1 MKSGMGILV
10 SSVLFVI
17 LFNSF
22 HANSIAS
29 AQTDGIPS
37 LSGDDIARANSIAV
51 ADERVQSYIAG
62 KSYYLMSYGAMTND
76 NEPGIVR
83 PALSYNINNR
93 NQLFV
98 TVDLQTGSV
107 KDVRYYPDFMVT
119 SQPSQPQGAGG
130 SVSIVSSWYLI
141 IAAVAGVGGAGIT
154 AIYFKL
160 KPEKKLGTSP
170 KSWLG

>member
-37 LSGDDIARANSIAV
+37 LSGDDIAKANSIAV

-62 KSYYLMSYGAMTND
+62 KSYYLMSYGPMTNA

-83 PALSYNINNR
+83 PALLYNINNR
-93 NQLFV
+93 DQLFV
-98 TVDLQTGSV
+98 TVDLQTGTV
-107 KDVRYYPDFMVT
+107 KDVRYTPDFMVT
-119 SQPSQPQGAGG
+119 SQPQGVEG
-130 SVSIVSSWYLI
+130 SVSTESSWYLI

-160 KPEKKLGTSP
+160 KPEKKLDTRLNP
-170 KSWLG
+170 

>member
-1 MKSGMGILV
+1 MVIMKSGFGILV

-17 LFNSF
+17 LFSSVVNSS
-22 HANSIAS
+22 AI
-29 AQTDGIPS
+29 AQTNGIPS

-93 NQLFV
+93 DQLFV

-119 SQPSQPQGAGG
+119 SQPSQPQGVEG
-130 SVSIVSSWYLI
+130 SVSTASSWYLI

-170 KSWLG
+170 KS